1 MEVCR
6 WTAAGGSHCGGSVPE
21 VVPVIYWGCID
32 MPIWRGYIEIVEPLT
47 EKVMNTKV
55 ENVKL
60 VVCDVRDGQL
70 TSQHSP
76 VIPGIEWLEIP
87 STRTE
92 AGSYFQYVAAA
103 RIPESQCL
111 GLPEHCRIVDDFEHV
126 TKLNIQGEDLE
137 VCYQD
142 AEGHPIQ
149 STIW

>member
-1 MEVCR
+1 M
-6 WTAAGGSHCGGSVPE
+6 
-21 VVPVIYWGCID
+21 
-32 MPIWRGYIEIVEPLT
+32 
-47 EKVMNTKV
+47 KV
-55 ENVKL
+55 EKMKV
-60 VVCDVRDGQL
+60 VVCDVRHGQL
-70 TSQHSP
+70 IHSP

-92 AGSYFQYVAAA
+92 AGSYFQYLSAA

-111 GLPEHCRIVDDFEHV
+111 GLPEHCRVADFEHV
-126 TKLNIQGEDLE
+126 VSLNIQGEDLE